1 MVHICVYQYSKRNLP
16 ASTPSA
22 GPTNETGPAL
32 IGRVLVCVMCFGVAS
47 LIAWGAI
54 YASGVEHI
62 GLLVSDNGRGTSLLH
77 TGCLA
82 HDPVHKRST
91 IERSQRTSVPVCTQ

>member
-1 MVHICVYQYSKRNLP
+1 MVHTCVYQYSKRNLP

-62 GLLVSDNGRGTSLLH
+62 RLLVSQKGRGTSLLH
-77 TGCLA
+77 TDCLA
-82 HDPVHKRST
+82 HDLERKQE
-91 IERSQRTSVPVCTQ
+91 IER

>member
-1 MVHICVYQYSKRNLP
+1 MDHICVYQYSKRNLP

-32 IGRVLVCVMCFGVAS
+32 IGRVLVCIMCFGVAS

-62 GLLVSDNGRGTSLLH
+62 RLLVSQKGRGTSLLH

-82 HDPVHKRST
+82 HDPVHKRRT